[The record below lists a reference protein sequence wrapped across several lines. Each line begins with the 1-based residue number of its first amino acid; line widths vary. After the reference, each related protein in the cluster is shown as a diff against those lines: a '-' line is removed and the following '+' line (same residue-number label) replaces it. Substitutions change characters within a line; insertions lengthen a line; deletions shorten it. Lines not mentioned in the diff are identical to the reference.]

1 MESSTN
7 FTSKTPTSTFN
18 LPLVHNP
25 KVRLA
30 ELLTKKE
37 IQTLECGKKYL
48 EMMREKEEVLKKNGM
63 KLKGGLDDNYVKNEY
78 VKRCLI
84 LDKKVDKM
92 IKVEK

>member
-1 MESSTN
+1 
-7 FTSKTPTSTFN
+7 
-18 LPLVHNP
+18 
-25 KVRLA
+25 
-30 ELLTKKE
+30 
-37 IQTLECGKKYL
+37 
-48 EMMREKEEVLKKNGM
+48 MMREKEEVLKKNGM